1 MGFMHI
7 ENLYKNSTEML
18 MFKQVFALEK
28 VHGTSAHVAFKDGT
42 VGYFSGG
49 CKRDSF
55 VELFDNEAMYAA
67 FMALGHDD
75 VVVYGEAY
83 GGKIQKMQHLYGD
96 CIRFVAFDVKV
107 GETWLDVPNAADV
120 VRKLG
125 LEFVP
130 YEKVNSTVE
139 ALDYQRDA
147 YSVLGE
153 RLGMERG
160 TREGIVI
167 RPLVE
172 ITNSKGQRVMS
183 KHKGAAFSEH
193 TPKEV
198 DPAKAKLRTA
208 AEEVAFKWVN
218 DMRLAHVMDAMDADY
233 MLVNKMDKSWAIE
246 DTKGVVQRM
255 IADIRRE
262 GEGEEEFDKL
272 VMKHVGSRTAHLYQ
286 AWLADSSRLEVAI

>member
-1 MGFMHI
+1 MGYQHI
-7 ENLYKNSTEML
+7 DNLYKNLTEML

-49 CKRDSF
+49 CKHDSF

-67 FMALGHDD
+67 FMALGYDD
-75 VVVYGEAY
+75 VVVYGEAC
-83 GGKIQKMQHLYGD
+83 GGKIQKMSHLYGD
-96 CIRFVAFDVKV
+96 SIRFIAFDVKV
-107 GETWLDVPNAADV
+107 GDTWLNVPNAADV
-120 VRKLG
+120 VGKLG

-130 YEKVNSTVE
+130 YVQVDNSLE
-139 ALDYQRDA
+139 QLDGLRDA
-147 YSVLGE
+147 PSALAQ
-153 RLGMERG
+153 RWG
-160 TREGIVI
+160 TEGGIREGIVI
-167 RPLVE
+167 RTLVE

-198 DPAKAKLRTA
+198 DPDKAKLRTT
-208 AEEVAFKWVN
+208 AEEVAHKWVN

-246 DTKGVVQRM
+246 DTKGVIQRM

-286 AWLADSSRLEVAI
+286 AWLADSSRLEVGV